1 MASISTMVKNLFL
14 RELESVYRPPQI
26 YSDAIGAYTIY
37 VIHGGLVLITG
48 LVAVADTAIAALTQL
63 DFAVDGV
70 AIAATAAITSGAGD
84 VIPIPLDASGVDVL
98 IPNIACQ
105 PNPTLVANLAEG
117 QHAGLV
123 AGPGNIVATATIAPM
138 VAPESLSFR
147 IHYRRIDPWASISL
161 T

>member
-1 MASISTMVKNLFL
+1 MSLATVVKNLFL
-14 RELESVYRPPQI
+14 RELESVHRPGQI
-26 YSDAIGAYTIY
+26 YDSAVGAYNIY

-48 LVAVADTAIAALTQL
+48 LVAVADTAIAAITQL

-70 AIAATAAITSGAGD
+70 AIAAAAAITSGAGD

-117 QHAGLV
+117 SHAGLV
-123 AGPGNIVATATIAPM
+123 AGPGNIVATATVAAM

>member
-1 MASISTMVKNLFL
+1 MSLATMVRNLFL

-26 YSDAIGAYTIY
+26 YDDAVGGYNIF
-37 VIHGGLVLITG
+37 VIHGGLVLITS
-48 LVAVADTAIAALTQL
+48 LVGFADTVIAAITQL

-70 AIAATAAITSGAGD
+70 AIAAAAAITSGAGD
-84 VIPIPLDASGVDVL
+84 VIPIPLDASGADVL

-105 PNPTLVANLAEG
+105 PNPTLAANLAEG

-123 AGPGNIVATATIAPM
+123 AGPGNIVANATVAAM

-147 IHYRRIDPWASISL
+147 IHYRRIDLGASISL